1 MLSLFKRGDRHRLLR
16 YIFAM
21 LGLALFAGL
30 GLANAAV
37 AQQQGRL
44 IPWILIDTELGRLA
58 VMKGFKPI
66 RTFENIAI
74 GRNGASEVRISGDQ
88 RTPLGSFEIAWISDS
103 ARYTQFFGLNY
114 PNLDVAKRALDE
126 NRISTNTFDKIKIA
140 LDAGRL
146 PPQDTPLG
154 GNLGI
159 HGLGKSDPDIHAS
172 FNWTNGCVALT
183 DGQLKELARYVTIG
197 TPVIIR

>member
-1 MLSLFKRGDRHRLLR
+1 M
-16 YIFAM
+16 
-21 LGLALFAGL
+21 LALLASL
-30 GLANAAV
+30 SLANAAV

-44 IPWILIDTELGRLA
+44 KPWILVDTELGKLA

-66 RTFENIAI
+66 KTFENIAI
-74 GRNGASEVRISGDQ
+74 GRNGASEVRVSGDQ
-88 RTPLGSFEIAWISDS
+88 KTPIGSFEIAWISDS
-103 ARYTQFFGLNY
+103 ARYTQFFGLSY
-114 PNLDVAKRALDE
+114 PTLDVAQRALDE
-126 NRISTNTFDKIKIA
+126 NRISTNTFEEIKIA

-159 HGLGKSDPDIHAS
+159 HGLGNSDPDIHAS